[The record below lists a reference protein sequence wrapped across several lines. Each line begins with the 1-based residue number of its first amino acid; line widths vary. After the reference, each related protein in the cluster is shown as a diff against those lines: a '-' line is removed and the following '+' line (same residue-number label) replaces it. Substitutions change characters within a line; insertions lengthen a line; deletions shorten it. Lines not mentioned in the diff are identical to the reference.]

1 MTTISSDK
9 RSGSQPLRSPKQ
21 KGLLLIFLLVLLD
34 QGTKYLAIQY
44 LKDNSGITLI
54 RNVLTLRYLENRG
67 MAFGLLQNQILFL
80 VLICIVFFAAIIYLF
95 IKTPAITY
103 YRPLL
108 FTAAVV
114 FAGAMGNFIDR
125 VFRGYVVDFIY
136 FSLIDFPTFNVAD
149 IYVTCG
155 IIVLVF
161 LMFFRY
167 KDEDD
172 FDFLKPGHKASRS

>member
-1 MTTISSDK
+1 M
-9 RSGSQPLRSPKQ
+9 
-21 KGLLLIFLLVLLD
+21 LLD
-34 QGTKYLAIQY
+34 QGTKYLAIRY
-44 LKDNSGITLI
+44 LKGTSGISLI
-54 RNVLTLRYLENRG
+54 DSVLNLRYLENRG
-67 MAFGLLQNQILFL
+67 MAFGLLQNKILFL
-80 VLICIVFFAAIIYLF
+80 VLTCIVFFVAIIYLF
-95 IKTPAITY
+95 IKAPATVY

-108 FTAAVV
+108 YTAAIV

-155 IIVLVF
+155 ITVMVF

-167 KDEDD
+167 KEEND
-172 FDFLKPGHKASRS
+172 FDFLKPGNRSAR

>member
-1 MTTISSDK
+1 
-9 RSGSQPLRSPKQ
+9 
-21 KGLLLIFLLVLLD
+21 
-34 QGTKYLAIQY
+34 
-44 LKDNSGITLI
+44 
-54 RNVLTLRYLENRG
+54 
-67 MAFGLLQNQILFL
+67 MAFGLLQNKILFL
-80 VLICIVFFAAIIYLF
+80 VLTCIVFFVAIIYLF
-95 IKTPAITY
+95 IKAPATVY

-108 FTAAVV
+108 YTAAIV

-155 IIVLVF
+155 ITVMVF

-167 KDEDD
+167 KEEND
-172 FDFLKPGHKASRS
+172 FDFLKQGNRSAR

>member
-1 MTTISSDK
+1 MENKTASNYNDL
-9 RSGSQPLRSPKQ
+9 PLKAPKL
-21 KGLLLIFLLVLLD
+21 KGILLILFLVLLD
-34 QGTKYLAIQY
+34 QGTKYLAIRY
-44 LKDNSGITLI
+44 LRGSSGISLI
-54 RNVLTLRYLENRG
+54 DNVLN
-67 MAFGLLQNQILFL
+67 LFL
-80 VLICIVFFAAIIYLF
+80 VLTCIVFFVAIIYLF
-95 IKTPAITY
+95 IKAPATVY

-108 FTAAVV
+108 YTAAIV

-155 IIVLVF
+155 ITVMVF

-167 KDEDD
+167 KEEND
-172 FDFLKPGHKASRS
+172 FDFLKPGNKSAR